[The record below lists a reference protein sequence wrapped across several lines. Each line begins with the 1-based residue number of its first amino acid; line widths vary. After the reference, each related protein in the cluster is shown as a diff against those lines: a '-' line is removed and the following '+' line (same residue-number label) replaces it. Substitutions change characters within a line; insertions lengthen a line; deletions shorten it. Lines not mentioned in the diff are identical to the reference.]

1 MVKLG
6 KTSTFLKI
14 SRRLHLRSRHWIIF
28 VLTFVAFVGIRG
40 IAEIQAGELP
50 AGWDPINYYAP
61 WTVAYMNQGI
71 LNQHFIGAPPLVF
84 TLIILMTNLTQNVW
98 LAIKILA
105 PILYGVLGLSVLYFT
120 RSYLSW
126 DKRKSMICALLL
138 MSQTAALRLSWDLF
152 KNQLAISL
160 LFFQLPLI
168 FSASKNSGRK
178 TKLAIIVLSL
188 FIVLAH
194 QFVAVVYFVI
204 LLSIILKKRKA
215 TSFKK
220 FLLYANLPALI
231 IFVGIFV
238 IYSGGTEASLLAYPD
253 IGTIDFF
260 KVIHYVDAPTFSIFK
275 NYLSLYGSYS
285 NLLTQSMTLF
295 ILLYAPLLP
304 LVLFGFWNDES
315 LTPFLTLNLI
325 GAFLPLVSPSFAL
338 LDFMR
343 WMWMLIYPFSI
354 YATNALFKL
363 INYSKNQVGFYSK
376 SKKKIHSISREK
388 IAVTIYLLFLII
400 FAFFYVVGDAR
411 LIYTPIEGY
420 VPTSLSDKPISNEAM
435 HNIVSDIEWLNELH
449 QNKSTVAFL
458 DEFENLNSSAWH
470 QEGNF
475 TLKDSILTLNTTRD
489 SGVSYFYHNLD
500 TNYLGTIELKI
511 KFNGFTSDSYMLDL
525 LSVRK
530 TSGYGG
536 GAIYYCNAL
545 GSNVLN
551 YWDSETDTPYELIQ
565 LDENWHTIKIT
576 CNITGRTINIDG
588 SDKLFVNTGWSFG
601 ELLLGVK
608 NNGTGYGGSFSVDH
622 ISIKGNLSACLI
634 TSYREIGPV
643 WIYVN
648 KEIEIVAFVKDL
660 DGALNFAISKAYSA
674 IYILLPT
681 GPYGNFT
688 PAYQMPA
695 YSLYTW
701 GN

>member
-376 SKKKIHSISREK
+376 SKKKIHLISREK
-388 IAVTIYLLFLII
+388 IAVTIYLLFLIV

-475 TLKDSILTLNTTRD
+475 TIKDSILTLNTTKD
-489 SGVSYFYHNLD
+489 SGVSYFYHNFD

-511 KFNGFTSDSYMLDL
+511 KFNGFTSNSYMLDL
-525 LSVRK
+525 LSIRK

-536 GAIYYCNAL
+536 GAIYYYNAL

-551 YWDSETDTPYELIQ
+551 YWDSEANTPYQLMQ
-565 LDENWHTIKIT
+565 LDENWHTVKIA

-608 NNGTGYGGSFSVDH
+608 NNGAGYGGSFSVDH